1 MIDGISLHNWKSHE
15 DTNFKFGR
23 GTNILVGPMGSG
35 KSTVLD
41 ALCFALFGNFPALQH
56 KRVKLSEIIMN
67 RPVKK
72 GEARVKV
79 EFTWQSSRYEIERKI
94 NSEGSS
100 EARISRE
107 GKLLQG
113 PQPQRVNEE
122 VERLLGID
130 YELFTRAVYS
140 EQNGI
145 DYFLTIGRGER
156 KKQIDELLGISKF
169 EVMRSSLST
178 VLNRIKGMQDDKRA
192 LLGSVDAE
200 RLRKEEENA
209 TADLKRLEREV
220 QELGNKVGD
229 IRIRKKNAEA
239 ALSRMSML
247 ERVYNELSERKGAI
261 ARTIENMEK
270 EEAWRIS
277 AVSPEE
283 IERADD
289 AEIGRIEEKLRE
301 GKKRVS
307 DYAKEIG
314 STNERIRAI
323 QDEIKE
329 KEELERK
336 ISDFKETASEIEG
349 RVNEVEKKIN
359 EARGEIGCSKRRIS
373 ELDELISELR
383 REITKC
389 PVCETPLEENRR
401 KELLGNR
408 ERERAVEVEKISNM
422 EKLIGEDEKSLS
434 SMKEKL
440 KAVKNV
446 EDRVKKLRGKEEAE
460 KLSSLLGSV
469 EEKLK
474 KEEQFLKDIEAK
486 RERMRVALE
495 IKKSRM
501 RMEEL
506 RKEGADVEKKLGE
519 IKFDKGAFEEKRNEV
534 SEMRSEE
541 RGLTE
546 KIEGLRN
553 EMKRVEEIVK
563 GKKEEVERYEK
574 LGKDAEKYG
583 SLYENFA
590 LFQNSVSE
598 TQAELREE
606 LIGAINAAMG
616 EMWST
621 VYPYADYQ
629 GVRLNADEDDY
640 ELQLNAGGSW
650 VSVDGIASGGE
661 RSSASIVMRMA
672 FAMVLVPN
680 LSWLILDE
688 PTHNLDEEGRKALGK
703 VLNEYVP
710 KIVEQVFVITHDESL
725 KDEASARIYHLW
737 RNKEKNE
744 PTKVESANVLNSAI
758 H

>member
-209 TADLKRLEREV
+209 TADLKRLEKEA
-220 QELGNKVGD
+220 QEFGNKVGD
-229 IRIRKKNAEA
+229 IGIRKKNAEA

-261 ARTIENMEK
+261 ARIIENMEK

-359 EARGEIGCSKRRIS
+359 EARGEIGCSRRRIS

-422 EKLIGEDEKSLS
+422 EKLMGEDEKLLRG
-434 SMKEKL
+434 MKEKL
-440 KAVKNV
+440 KAVRDV
-446 EDRVKKLRGKEEAE
+446 EDRMKKVRGKDDADKLR
-460 KLSSLLGSV
+460 SLLSGI

-495 IKKSRM
+495 IRKSRM

>member
-1 MIDGISLHNWKSHE
+1 VIDGISLHNWKSHE

-209 TADLKRLEREV
+209 TADLKRLEKEA
-220 QELGNKVGD
+220 QEFGNKVGD
-229 IRIRKKNAEA
+229 IGIRKKNAEA

-261 ARTIENMEK
+261 ARIIENMEK

-359 EARGEIGCSKRRIS
+359 EARGEIGCSRRRIS

-422 EKLIGEDEKSLS
+422 EKLMGEDEKLLRG
-434 SMKEKL
+434 MKEKL
-440 KAVKNV
+440 KAVRDV
-446 EDRVKKLRGKEEAE
+446 EDRMKKVRGKDDADKLR
-460 KLSSLLGSV
+460 SLLSGI

-495 IKKSRM
+495 IRKSRM

>member
-1 MIDGISLHNWKSHE
+1 VIDGISLHNWKSHE
-15 DTNFKFGR
+15 DTSFKFGK

-56 KRVKLSEIIMN
+56 KRLKLSDIIMN

-72 GEARVKV
+72 EEAWVKV
-79 EFTWQSSRYEIERKI
+79 EFTLQGGKYEVERRI
-94 NSEGSS
+94 NSEGGS

-113 PQPQRVNEE
+113 PQSQRVNEE
-122 VERLLGID
+122 VERLLRID
-130 YELFTRAVYS
+130 YDLFTRAVYS

-145 DYFLTIGRGER
+145 DYFLTLGRGER

-178 VLNRIKGMQDDKRA
+178 VLNRIKGMQDDKRS
-192 LLGSVDAE
+192 LLGSMDADK
-200 RLRKEEENA
+200 LRKDTEDA
-209 TADLKRLEREV
+209 SADLKKLEKEA
-220 QELGNKVGD
+220 QELASKVGD
-229 IRIRKKNAEA
+229 IGIRKKNAEA
-239 ALSRMSML
+239 ALSKMSML
-247 ERVYNELSERKGAI
+247 ERVYNELSERKGAV
-261 ARTIENMEK
+261 ARTIENMKK
-270 EEAWRIS
+270 EEEGI

-283 IERADD
+283 IERAD
-289 AEIGRIEEKLRE
+289 ESEMGRIDEELRE
-301 GKKRVS
+301 GKKSVS
-307 DYAKEIG
+307 EYAKEIG
-314 STNERIRAI
+314 SANERIRVI
-323 QDEIKE
+323 HDEIKE
-329 KEELERK
+329 REELERK
-336 ISDFKETASEIEG
+336 ISDFKETASETERRIGEA
-349 RVNEVEKKIN
+349 EKKLN
-359 EARGEIGCSKRRIS
+359 EARGEAGCSKMRIS
-373 ELDELISELR
+373 ELDELVAELGR
-383 REITKC
+383 DITKC
-389 PVCETPLEENRR
+389 PVCETPLEEGKR
-401 KELLGNR
+401 KELLGRR
-408 ERERAVEVEKISNM
+408 EKERAVEVEKISSTERLISES
-422 EKLIGEDEKSLS
+422 EKLLKE
-434 SMKEKL
+434 MKEKL
-440 KAVKNV
+440 KAVRDV
-446 EDRVKKLRGKEEAE
+446 EERMKKLRGGEEAE
-460 KLSSLLGSV
+460 KLNSLLKGY
-469 EEKLK
+469 EEKLGR
-474 KEEQFLKDIEAK
+474 EEKVLKDVEAR
-486 RERMRVALE
+486 RERVRVALE
-495 IKKSRM
+495 IRKSRM
-501 RMEEL
+501 RIGEL
-506 RKEGADVEKKLGE
+506 MKEGADVEKKLGE
-519 IKFDKGAFEEKRNEV
+519 VKFDRQALEEKRNEV
-534 SEMRSEE
+534 SELRSEE
-541 RGLTE
+541 RGIAERT
-546 KIEGLRN
+546 EGLRN
-553 EMKRVEEIVK
+553 EIKRVEEIVK
-563 GKKEEVERYEK
+563 GKKEEMERYEK
-574 LGKDAEKYG
+574 LGKDVERYG

-598 TQAELREE
+598 TQAQLREE

-703 VLNEYVP
+703 VLNEYAP

-744 PTKVESANVLNSAI
+744 PTKVESANILNTPM